1 MKKLLYIFV
10 ILVVL
15 GLIFFMFPGVY
26 LKYSITNKLPKEKNS
41 LVYIKPTLK
50 QIDTYL
56 DSGKQYE
63 IGDLLF
69 KVKDSVISYDIKQA
83 PDGGLMGVMKIEGGK
98 KIIISAF
105 KNNLGEFEKIASIT
119 PNDMTI
125 FDSRSISKMYLLL
138 LVND

>member
-1 MKKLLYIFV
+1 MKKILYIIV

-15 GLIFFMFPGVY
+15 GLIFFMFPGAY

-69 KVKDSVISYDIKQA
+69 KVKECPAGNKAV
-83 PDGGLMGVMKIEGGK
+83 
-98 KIIISAF
+98 
-105 KNNLGEFEKIASIT
+105 
-119 PNDMTI
+119 
-125 FDSRSISKMYLLL
+125 
-138 LVND
+138 